1 MPDSRE
7 ERDGL
12 CGGVAHVASMPESK
26 VRRWSLEPAN
36 WKPLELRIGSRCA
49 EFMWMWRE
57 NGLEHYKHID
67 TRRYLILDAKG
78 RSYVRRD
85 GETVRVDFRKEF
97 RRVVEAIDA

>member
-1 MPDSRE
+1 MQPGR
-7 ERDGL
+7 
-12 CGGVAHVASMPESK
+12 AHHVDPGTQRPAMEF
-26 VRRWSLEPAN
+26 EPAN

-78 RSYVRRD
+78 RSYIRRD
-85 GETVRVDFRKEF
+85 GDMVRVNFRKEF
-97 RRVVEAIDA
+97 RRVVEAIDARNVY

>member
-1 MPDSRE
+1 M
-7 ERDGL
+7 L
-12 CGGVAHVASMPESK
+12 APESR
-26 VRRWSLEPAN
+26 VRRWSLSP
-36 WKPLELRIGSRCA
+36 RIGNRWSFESDPAAQSSCGCGA
-49 EFMWMWRE
+49 E

-85 GETVRVDFRKEF
+85 GKTVLVDFQKEF

>member
-1 MPDSRE
+1 MR
-7 ERDGL
+7 RDR
-12 CGGVAHVASMPESK
+12 ASHVDDGKQASPME
-26 VRRWSLEPAN
+26 LEPAN

-49 EFMWMWRE
+49 EFMWMFRD

-85 GETVRVDFRKEF
+85 GDMVRVTFRKEL
-97 RRVVEAIDA
+97 RRVVEAIDARRVC